1 MRGRELFIKSI
12 VAVCFIQTGI
22 CQKYDNTWILGDNY
36 PGSGLGLVKM
46 TFEEDG
52 TYGFEHF
59 QNDGGIDHTNAA
71 ICNEDGELLFYTNGE
86 KVYNRWY
93 EEVPG
98 STGFNDH
105 WFHSAFEGSGLP
117 IFQGAVFINCPED
130 PMIYYLFHSKI
141 MIGHRDTNS
150 FVLSEGFYHSTLKL
164 IGGNDSAVM
173 IENGIAIDTGMMPA
187 GGLTAIKHANGRDW
201 WIVQPKFFEDSFIRI
216 LVDSKG
222 MNKLDDQYITTKHQ
236 SSLSSVVASLKG
248 DKLIRCSIHGGA
260 DDPDS
265 IYIYDFDR
273 CEGTLSNY
281 RSYEFAPGGTYPAP
295 AAISPSGQFLY
306 IGYGP
311 MLWQYDLDAP
321 DLLASRITVANTL
334 ADSVSASFR
343 FAQMG
348 PDSLIYFTEWYSPY
362 MHVIHEPDVEGTAC
376 NVELRYIELPVNS
389 GASIPNFPNYR
400 LGPLEGSPCDTIS
413 VSIEEP
419 FTGEPIVR
427 IYPNPTTNRIN
438 LEVPDVVLWD
448 WRLTCYD
455 ALGQLMTVINASGNR
470 YTLDCSNWP
479 AGIYYFE
486 IADKGGHSFTGK
498 LLKVKS

>member
-1 MRGRELFIKSI
+1 MVRGSARE
-12 VAVCFIQTGI
+12 
-22 CQKYDNTWILGDNY
+22 Y
-36 PGSGLGLVKM
+36 
-46 TFEEDG
+46 
-52 TYGFEHF
+52 
-59 QNDGGIDHTNAA
+59 
-71 ICNEDGELLFYTNGE
+71 
-86 KVYNRWY
+86 R
-93 EEVPG
+93 
-98 STGFNDH
+98 FNDH

-117 IFQGAVFINCPED
+117 IKQGVIIINNPED
-130 PMIYYLFHSKI
+130 VGAFYLFHTKI
-141 MIGHRDTNS
+141 SLDHIDSTS
-150 FVLSEGFYHSTLKL
+150 VLLSEGFFYSRLSL
-164 IGGNDSAVM
+164 IGGNQTVVM
-173 IENGIAIDTGMMPA
+173 TENGTAIDTGKIA
-187 GGLTAIKHANGRDW
+187 SGGLTAVKHANGRDW
-201 WIVQPKFFEDSFIRI
+201 WILQPKFLEDVIIRI
-216 LVDSKG
+216 LIDPEGVHR
-222 MNKLDDQYITTKHQ
+222 LDDQQITAKFQ
-236 SSLSSVVASLKG
+236 SSLSSVVASPTG
-248 DKLIRCSIHGGA
+248 DKIVKSSILGRI

-265 IYIYDFDR
+265 LFIYEFNR
-273 CEGTLSNY
+273 CSGLLSNY
-281 RSYEFAPGGTYPAP
+281 QSYEFAPGGTYPAP

-343 FAQMG
+343 FDQMG

-389 GASIPNFPNYR
+389 GRSIPNFPNYR

-438 LEVPDVVLWD
+438 LEVPDAVSTD

-455 ALGQLMTVINASGNR
+455 ALGQLITVINASGNR
-470 YTLDCSNWP
+470 YPLDCSNWP
-479 AGIYYFE
+479 AGIYYYE

-498 LLKVKS
+498 FLK